1 MVPLLRVHRFE
12 DNITL
17 VLPYYESH
25 HPREYIREMTV
36 SHVRNYMRSLFTA
49 LQHVHAHKI
58 IHRDV
63 KPTNF
68 LYSVETEQ
76 FTLLDFGLAQRQ
88 SELEAYNLEFLTMQE
103 AAAAAAAAAATAQGS
118 LQQTES
124 EFNQRKRKRF
134 AKLDKKKKER
144 GEILVS
150 YMTFFFVRSFV

>member
-1 MVPLLRVHRFE
+1 MRSFLLHYRRGLNNVVPLLRVHRFQ

-88 SELEAYNLEFLTMQE
+88 SELETYNLEFLTAQE
-103 AAAAAAAAAATAQGS
+103 AAAAAAAAAAAS
-118 LQQTES
+118 QQASGHLTF
-124 EFNQRKRKRF
+124 EFDSNQRKRKRSVWYS
-134 AKLDKKKKER
+134 AR
-144 GEILVS
+144 
-150 YMTFFFVRSFV
+150 